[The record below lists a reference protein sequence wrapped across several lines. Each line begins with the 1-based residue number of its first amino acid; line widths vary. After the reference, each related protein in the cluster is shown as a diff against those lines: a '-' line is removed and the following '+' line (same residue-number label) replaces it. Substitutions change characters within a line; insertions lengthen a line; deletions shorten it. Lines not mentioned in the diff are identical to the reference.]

1 MFLSLLTSLRTLFLF
16 DNLPLTIIA
25 VWNLILLVVL

>member
-1 MFLSLLTSLRTLFLF
+1 MFLLLHILLRTLFPF
-16 DNLPLTIIA
+16 VSLPLTITT